1 MKSTLAR
8 FPALL
13 VLLCAASI
21 CAPDAAA
28 FFCNQP
34 TVSIEWCGESTFKI
48 DGDGF
53 SRGNFTLINP
63 GAEGM
68 LEFSQTEFT
77 DALDATFNIK
87 GIQPGTTTIEVAWEF
102 TDESDNG
109 ICEAEVTVGD
119 YTIGYDAAAELLV
132 NYLGEHNISG
142 DQAWAFMPKQPMSK
156 GMKIS
161 SGDPEANMDEWALVG
176 VDAQV
181 QYDADFAGFSL
192 KAQAAWFGWV
202 DYNKDD
208 RFGGKGEMVF
218 VDAKTGDVEQYNT
231 DFWPVLD
238 GAPYLATRT
247 ERLNSEDR
255 VFGDDPPASTS
266 TDDNSITSGTEPG
279 PAKEDV
285 CAVLVSGTASNP
297 RQIEAFEGDVEFIR
311 QNLMNESKGERINPD
326 NISVLNNASSA
337 QITSTLEGFAGKYR
351 KVYFFY
357 SGHGTEN
364 YLVTNDEVGSR
375 LWFADLVRALDKSE
389 ADEVCVI
396 IDACHS
402 GGAVEVF
409 ERAENIK
416 DQNVTLVTS
425 CSKDTSSWTRYIPLS
440 SGDTVRTGEYTWAFV
455 KCYGDPAADR
465 NGDDVVNVREA
476 HLWAVNQNPT
486 LDVGGTLVGRMNPQE
501 YHHRAVRP
509 AQQPV
514 TPVPD
519 SRITIETDE
528 NSGIGQD
535 DELQFD
541 FKFDLD
547 DLGAF
552 DETVLRIS
560 PLLTFDTKW
569 TVAPE
574 NYKFNMRID
583 YRYMTNDFTGE
594 GIPGIVWRADDGQP
608 WTKWE
613 MQENNDEDSNAVA
626 IDISKLGHF
635 GIGEVKA
642 DDPNSVAERA
652 AALGF
657 VLHSI
662 APNPAQQDVNIAWS
676 LQHPGDIQLTIV
688 DLSGREVFNT
698 PNRLFAAGEHAER
711 LALPSSLAQGSYS
724 LRVRY
729 SKAGAFPVAL
739 TQTFTLL
746 RTGH

>member
-1 MKSTLAR
+1 MKSTLPR
-8 FPALL
+8 FLALL
-13 VLLCAASI
+13 FCLCAASI
-21 CAPDAAA
+21 SAPDAMA

-53 SRGNFTLINP
+53 SRGNFTLVNP

-68 LEFSQTEFT
+68 LEFSQTEFS

-87 GIQPGTTTIEVAWEF
+87 GVRPGTTKIEVAWEF

-119 YTIGYDAAAELLV
+119 YTIGYDAAVDVVAA
-132 NYLGEHNISG
+132 YLQDRGISSS
-142 DQAWAFMPKQPMSK
+142 DAWAFMPKEPLTA
-156 GMKIS
+156 GMTIS
-161 SGDPEANMDEWALVG
+161 SGDPEANMEEWAMVG
-176 VDAQV
+176 DEAQV
-181 QYDADFAGFSL
+181 EYVADLNGFSL
-192 KAQAAWFGWV
+192 KSQAAWFGWV

-218 VDAKTGDVEQYNT
+218 VDAKSGDVEQYNL

-238 GAPYLATRT
+238 GAPYLTTRT
-247 ERLNSEDR
+247 ERINSEDR
-255 VFGDDPPASTS
+255 VFGDDPAPSTT
-266 TDDNSITSGTEPG
+266 TDDNSITSESEPG
-279 PAKEDV
+279 PVKEDV
-285 CAVLVSGTASNP
+285 CAVLVSGHADKP
-297 RQIEAFEGDVEFIR
+297 RQTEAFEGDVEFIR
-311 QNLMNESKGERINPD
+311 QNLMNESKGERINPE
-326 NISVLNNASSA
+326 NIAVLNNASRE
-337 QITSTLEGFAGKYR
+337 QITSTLEGFAGTYR

-357 SGHGTEN
+357 SGHGSEN

-375 LWFADLVRALDKSE
+375 LWYADLVRALDNSQ

-409 ERAENIK
+409 ERAENLK

-455 KCYGDPAADR
+455 QCYGAPAADR

-509 AQQPV
+509 AREPV
-514 TPVPD
+514 TRVPD
-519 SRITIETDE
+519 SRVTIETGE
-528 NSGIGQD
+528 SSGLNED

-541 FKFDLD
+541 VKFDLD
-547 DLGAF
+547 DPGTF

-560 PLLTFDTKW
+560 PLVIYEAKW
-569 TVAPE
+569 TIEPDD
-574 NYKFNMRID
+574 YKFNMRID

-594 GIPGIVWRADDGQP
+594 GIPGVVWRPDDGQN
-608 WTKWE
+608 WSKWE
-613 MQENNDEDSNAVA
+613 MQENDEEDSNAVA
-626 IDISKLGHF
+626 IDISKLGQF
-635 GIGEVKA
+635 GIGEVKP

-657 VLHSI
+657 VFNSI
-662 APNPAQQDVNIAWS
+662 APNPAQSDVNISWS
-676 LQHPGDIQLTIV
+676 LQHPGDVRLTIV
-688 DLSGREVFNT
+688 DLNGREVFNT
-698 PNRLFAAGEHAER
+698 PDRFFAAGEHLER
-711 LALPSSLAQGSYS
+711 IALPPALTQGNYY

-729 SKAGAFPVAL
+729 KKAGEFPVAL
-739 TQTFTLL
+739 TQAFTLV
-746 RTGH
+746 RP